1 MCHHMNDANKNFIK
15 RRKDNKL
22 CLKCGKPL
30 DRDGVHCIECTIKNN
45 AHTKEIRKWY
55 QDNHICPRCRI
66 NSLYGNE
73 KNCTECSVKSYES
86 MIRNRNKDKYNK
98 NHAEWSKRTHHE
110 MIEKG
115 ICTRC
120 RKRSADSGYKTCS
133 ICRCRETIKKRER
146 NWKKSRSERVDK
158 GLCYFC
164 DNKIKPGYKVCE
176 KHYQSNVEN
185 SRSEKAKAARE
196 KLKEGVLY

>member
-1 MCHHMNDANKNFIK
+1 MKKKIK
-15 RRKDNKL
+15 LGIIGAGGMATNIHV
-22 CLKCGKPL
+22 PSIME
-30 DRDGVHCIECTIKNN
+30 IEECEIVAICDLYEEKAKSLAAQYGIKKTY
-45 AHTKEIRKWY
+45 A
-55 QDNHICPRCRI
+55 
-66 NSLYGNE
+66 L
-73 KNCTECSVKSYES
+73 
-86 MIRNRNKDKYNK
+86 
-98 NHAEWSKRTHHE
+98 HHE

-120 RKRSADSGYKTCS
+120 RKRNADSGYKTCS